1 MGGWLVAAALNG
13 GFAVAMGAY
22 AAHGLAGDPRVA
34 GWVETAVR
42 YQMWHALTLLGVA
55 ALMGRAGPRTMRLL
69 RLSAAAFLLGIILF
83 CGSLY
88 VLALADWRGIA
99 MITPVGGLILM
110 LGWAA
115 LAGCGILYWRRPGA

>member
-1 MGGWLVAAALNG
+1 L
-13 GFAVAMGAY
+13 
-22 AAHGLAGDPRVA
+22 
-34 GWVETAVR
+34 E
-42 YQMWHALTLLGVA
+42 
-55 ALMGRAGPRTMRLL
+55 
-69 RLSAAAFLLGIILF
+69 F